1 LPSLGVARCHK
12 EITGG
17 ADMMMFRVDLT
28 HQDLDVV
35 KHLTV
40 VVPRRRLSRPTEV
53 PPQLAFEA

>member
-1 LPSLGVARCHK
+1 
-12 EITGG
+12 
-17 ADMMMFRVDLT
+17 MMMFRVDLT